1 MRHRLKNYLT
11 VHLDFCI
18 LSCCCYIKGIE
29 STCTSYLYTSMFT
42 CLCWSLCQVLYSQ
55 TPSVHCRQVNI
66 FPFLGLCFYQHF
78 WHRLVLLLLYIVES
92 KLKKGVFIKFL
103 QKNYEFRHPQ
113 MKRQALTV
121 LLHFIFINFCCTIMV
136 LNDFLALCDVRAHSK
151 KRICSLFFFNNI

>member
-92 KLKKGVFIKFL
+92 KLKKEYYQVFTKKSL
-103 QKNYEFRHPQ
+103 QIPSFSNEK
-113 MKRQALTV
+113 AGIDSSSSL
-121 LLHFIFINFCCTIMV
+121 LLHILLLYSFGTQW
-136 LNDFLALCDVRAHSK
+136 FLGTLWHRNS
-151 KRICSLFFFNNI
+151 